1 MRLIRAAV
9 LAALTLCLAGC
20 ATRASG
26 EYYYENRSFRDFDV
40 GQLAVGDA
48 PEKTVDPGELTKLPE
63 TPGAAGAQIS
73 SEAESYHTASVTS
86 RMLNIY
92 SAPSLTSRIA
102 TTAAKGEL
110 IDLAYYSDDFFQVKK
125 AGIFLGYCETDGVMS
140 GVWDNYYGCL
150 PPEEGMAKN
159 ADGVLVPAKSHLV
172 DLRLYTD
179 RVVIKMKLATNGTT
193 IGKPFYTRNLC
204 MLEEDTI
211 PKLLAAVDLF
221 AADGYTVVIYDAYRP
236 TSVQQ
241 QWFDVVRVHKWVA
254 DPSIG
259 LGGIH
264 DRGVAVDMTLMD
276 KNGVEMD
283 MPTAMHTLTEAS
295 SRWSPA
301 ITATQRA
308 NINYMTNIMVRC
320 GFDYINSEWWHF
332 QDKEI
337 AHYLPTD
344 HPIDEIPL
352 VYREAAK

>member
-1 MRLIRAAV
+1 MSRIRAAV
-9 LAALTLCLAGC
+9 LFVLTLSLAGC

-26 EYYYENRSFRDFDV
+26 YYYYENRSFRNYDISQFAS
-40 GQLAVGDA
+40 GEA
-48 PEKTVDPGELTKLPE
+48 PEKTVDPAALTKLPE
-63 TPGAAGAQIS
+63 TPDAAGAQIS
-73 SEAESYHTASVTS
+73 VEAENYHAASVTS
-86 RMLNIY
+86 RMINIY

-125 AGIFLGYCETDGVMS
+125 AGIFLGYCETAGVMS
-140 GVWDNYYGCL
+140 GFWDNYYGCL
-150 PPEEGMAKN
+150 PPEEGMARN
-159 ADGVLVPAKSHLV
+159 ANGELVPAKSHLV
-172 DLRLYTD
+172 DVRLYTKQ
-179 RVVIKMKLATNGTT
+179 VVVKMKLATNGTT

-211 PKLLAAVDLF
+211 PKLLAAIDLF
-221 AADGYTVVIYDAYRP
+221 AADGYTIVIYDAYRP

-264 DRGVAVDMTLMD
+264 DRGVAIDMTLMD
-276 KNGVEMD
+276 RNGVEMD

-295 SRWSPA
+295 SRYSPA
-301 ITATQRA
+301 ITQAQRA
-308 NINYMTNIMVRC
+308 NINYMTNIMTRC
-320 GFDYINSEWWHF
+320 GFTYINSEWWHF
-332 QDKEI
+332 QDSAIE
-337 AHYLPTD
+337 HYLPTD

-352 VYREAAK
+352 VYREAVQ